1 MRVGERIRFYRK
13 ERGLTQAELAALANV
28 SVFTLRQYERGARL
42 APRIEQLTKL
52 ASALDISVENLL
64 LDIDTEKVAAR
75 AEQLRAQEKAKK
87 TIEDGNRIV
96 CAVSVNVG
104 IPDMYLK
111 DSVEDADTDL
121 LLTVHEICG
130 MDNETITEDTV
141 SGAIYQKWDP
151 KKIKLVK
158 DYLLDGQS
166 QIKKIINAEL
176 ANEQTPRKIIRAADG
191 TPDSSK

>member
-87 TIEDGNRIV
+87 TIEDSNRIV

-176 ANEQTPRKIIRAADG
+176 ANEQTPREKIRAAG
-191 TPDSSK
+191 ETPDSSK

>member
-87 TIEDGNRIV
+87 TIEGGNRIV

-130 MDNETITEDTV
+130 MDNETITEDAV

-176 ANEQTPRKIIRAADG
+176 ANEQTPREKIRAAGG

>member
-1 MRVGERIRFYRK
+1 
-13 ERGLTQAELAALANV
+13 
-28 SVFTLRQYERGARL
+28 
-42 APRIEQLTKL
+42 
-52 ASALDISVENLL
+52 
-64 LDIDTEKVAAR
+64 
-75 AEQLRAQEKAKK
+75 
-87 TIEDGNRIV
+87 
-96 CAVSVNVG
+96 
-104 IPDMYLK
+104 MYLK

-176 ANEQTPRKIIRAADG
+176 ANEQTPREKIRAAGG

>member
-1 MRVGERIRFYRK
+1 M
-13 ERGLTQAELAALANV
+13 
-28 SVFTLRQYERGARL
+28 

-87 TIEDGNRIV
+87 TIEDSNRIV

-176 ANEQTPRKIIRAADG
+176 ANEQTPREKIRAAG
-191 TPDSSK
+191 ETPDSSK

>member
-141 SGAIYQKWDP
+141 SGAIYQKWNP

-176 ANEQTPRKIIRAADG
+176 ANEQTPREKIRAADG
-191 TPDSSK
+191 MPDSSK

>member
-75 AEQLRAQEKAKK
+75 GWQPHSMRSF
-87 TIEDGNRIV
+87 
-96 CAVSVNVG
+96 C
-104 IPDMYLK
+104 
-111 DSVEDADTDL
+111 
-121 LLTVHEICG
+121 
-130 MDNETITEDTV
+130 
-141 SGAIYQKWDP
+141 
-151 KKIKLVK
+151 
-158 DYLLDGQS
+158 
-166 QIKKIINAEL
+166 
-176 ANEQTPRKIIRAADG
+176 
-191 TPDSSK
+191 

>member
-87 TIEDGNRIV
+87 TIEDGSRIACV
-96 CAVSVNVG
+96 VSVNVG

-130 MDNETITEDTV
+130 MDNETITEDNV

-176 ANEQTPRKIIRAADG
+176 ANEQTPREKIRAAGG

>member
-87 TIEDGNRIV
+87 TIEDGTRIV

-176 ANEQTPRKIIRAADG
+176 ANEQTPREKIRAAGG

>member
-87 TIEDGNRIV
+87 TIEDSNRIV

-176 ANEQTPRKIIRAADG
+176 ANEQTPSEKIRAAGG